1 MILEN
6 IKKTGLALLLTTVV
20 FSSCSEDVMDRIN
33 EDRNNPLTSPARF
46 IITDAIASS
55 AFKVA
60 GSDYAFY
67 ASVYMENHVG
77 IYGQM
82 YNAEIRTAEPYLS
95 TTYDNAWSAAYTNL
109 RNLKVAIDKCSP
121 GGIEDGNFQALGI
134 AQVLSAYN
142 LAIQTDLMGDIPWTE
157 AIQPAIIL
165 QPKIDKQEAIYADVM
180 KFLDDAI
187 VNLGKNSAYASLE
200 GQDLLYKGNN
210 KAWVK
215 MAHGL
220 KARYK
225 MRLSFRSAKYQEV
238 INEVDLSFA
247 EASEQ
252 ASFKFNGGTSNN
264 PFYSF
269 ANDRDYFGASTSLH
283 EKLVART
290 DPRDALFFTSY
301 PVAPNKPAKPLI
313 FAPNGGPRQQQEYY
327 GISGLL
333 SASAPTHLLSYH
345 ELLFLK
351 AEAYSRLGD
360 KFNAEKALKAA
371 IAAAFVKVGLT
382 EEAAGTYYADKVEG
396 LFNANPTKEI
406 MAQKYL
412 AFFEDEAVESY
423 NDYRRLKAMGNGDYI
438 PLSNTKSFP
447 LRFTYGSSDVTTN
460 DYVKAAYG
468 DGQYVKTE
476 NVWWAGGTR

>member
-33 EDRNNPLTSPARF
+33 EDKNNPITSPARF
-46 IITDAIASS
+46 ILTDAIASS

-82 YNAEIRTAEPYLS
+82 YNAEIRVAEPYLS
-95 TTYDNAWSAAYTNL
+95 STYDNAWSSAYTNL

-121 GGIEDGNFQALGI
+121 GGAEAGNFQALGI

-142 LAIQTDLMGDIPWTE
+142 LAIQTDLMGDIPWSE

-165 QPKIDKQEAIYADVM
+165 QPKLDKQEVIYGDIM

-187 VNLGKNSAYASLE
+187 VNLGKSSSFTSIGA
-200 GQDLLYKGNN
+200 QDLLYQGKN
-210 KAWVK
+210 ALWVK
-215 MAHGL
+215 MAYGL
-220 KARYK
+220 RARYK
-225 MRLSFRSAKYQEV
+225 MRLSFRNAKYQEV
-238 INEVDLSFA
+238 INDVDKSFA
-247 EASEQ
+247 NAGEQ
-252 ASFKFNGGTSNN
+252 AAFKFNGGTSIN

-283 EKLVART
+283 EKLVSRN
-290 DPRDALFFTSY
+290 DPRDEKFFIPYTDGT
-301 PVAPNKPAKPLI
+301 NLI
-313 FAPNGGPRQQQEYY
+313 FAPNGSPVQQQELY

-333 SASAPTHLLSYH
+333 APDAPTHLLSYH

-351 AEAYSRLGD
+351 AEAYARLG
-360 KFNAEKALKAA
+360 NISAAETALKQG

-382 EEAAGTYYADKVEG
+382 ATEADAYYTDKVQA
-396 LFNANPTKEI
+396 LFTANPTKEI
-406 MAQKYL
+406 MLQKYL
-412 AFFEDEAVESY
+412 SFFEDEAVESY

-438 PLSNTKSFP
+438 PLSNNKEFP

-460 DYVKAAYG
+460 NNVKAAYG